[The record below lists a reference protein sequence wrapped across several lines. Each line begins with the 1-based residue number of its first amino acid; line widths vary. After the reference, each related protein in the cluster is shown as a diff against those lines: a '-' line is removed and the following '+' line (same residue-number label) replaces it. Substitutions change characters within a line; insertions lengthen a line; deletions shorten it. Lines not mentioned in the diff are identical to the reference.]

1 VKPIHHGSKT
11 EAVIIVYAISRAA
24 LMTTATKELDNRI
37 PTEVHLVLGTSVP
50 REVATAEEFSQFTT
64 ESLILNLSEA
74 TLTLRSFIF
83 GNCRIHDFR
92 SFCICLRRVSLLIIE
107 EVVITD

>member
-1 VKPIHHGSKT
+1 
-11 EAVIIVYAISRAA
+11 
-24 LMTTATKELDNRI
+24 MTTATKQLDKRI

-74 TLTLRSFIF
+74 TLSLGSFIF
-83 GNCRIHDFR
+83 GHSRIHDFR
-92 SFCICLRRVSLLIIE
+92 SIYICLRWVSLLIIE
-107 EVVITD
+107 EVVIAD